1 MQSSKISPNNSINHR
16 YKRIQTGSDWKKE
29 KTVDAENDENKK
41 DNLKLN
47 VDDTFMQRRVTGGS
61 MSNLNKTDIDNDKD
75 RERRGDELK
84 LNVDDTFMQRRMTG
98 GSMSGPIRDEE
109 EGDNSVER
117 DIKKKIVPE
126 VKHDLT
132 KSGSKVRFSTEDV
145 PKVNIK
151 KDGGEKKQNTKNE
164 SDTNKTK
171 KTESSSKV
179 INRVSAAVKSKKKSI
194 ESNLLQPSQLEP
206 SRKIHVKSL
215 DVKTDYTDLELDPSS
230 GIPVTPP
237 RLFVP
242 AVSAIGPPSFS
253 PNKLSLLDQQLTAL
267 NLR

>member
-1 MQSSKISPNNSINHR
+1 MQSSKILPNNSINHR

-47 VDDTFMQRRVTGGS
+47 VDDTFMQKRVTGGS

-179 INRVSAAVKSKKKSI
+179 INRVSAAVKSKKTI
-194 ESNLLQPSQLEP
+194 ERNVLQPSQLEP

-215 DVKTDYTDLELDPSS
+215 DLKTDFTDLELDPSS